1 VAPEPFILIVLSIPL
16 ILGLVPKNRFFG
28 FSIPVFTMSS
38 DAIWYYANRVG
49 GIAYVIAGTF
59 WLALE
64 WWLPQAMSPK
74 RSALRLADTIGWSSL
89 VVAALVAFWLVYRR
103 RQSLAEPR
111 IEAR

>member
-28 FSIPVFTMSS
+28 FSIPVFTRSS

-49 GIAYVIAGTF
+49 GIAYVIAGAF
-59 WLALE
+59 WLTLE
-64 WWLPQAMSPK
+64 WWLPQAMSPR

-103 RQSLAEPR
+103 KQSLASHLH
-111 IEAR
+111 